1 MKILL
6 NLLLSGVAVLIAT
19 YLIPG
24 VNVDSFWI
32 AVLVSIVFGLVNA
45 VIRPVVVLLTLPVN
59 ILTLGLFSFVII
71 AMMVTLTAR
80 IVPGFTVDGFFPA
93 VLFGLVESV
102 VSGILFKVMPEAK
115 K

>member
-32 AVLVSIVFGLVNA
+32 AVLVSVVFGLVNA